1 VIGLAYNDY
10 GGSILYIESSQS
22 SHLNEGRG
30 ELKVTGQLGDVMK
43 ESSMIAQTYA
53 KNFLNKT
60 FPENEAARN
69 YLETHNLHIHFPEGA
84 VKKDGPSAG
93 ITITSAMV
101 SLALGKSVPQDIAMT
116 GEISLNGKVLAIGGV
131 KEKTMAAA
139 REGVKKL
146 IFPKSNEK
154 DVKDLPDYI
163 KEGITFFFV
172 EDYSDVFKIL
182 FPDVKI

>member
-1 VIGLAYNDY
+1 
-10 GGSILYIESSQS
+10 
-22 SHLNEGRG
+22 
-30 ELKVTGQLGDVMK
+30 M
-43 ESSMIAQTYA
+43 
-53 KNFLNKT
+53 
-60 FPENEAARN
+60 
-69 YLETHNLHIHFPEGA
+69 
-84 VKKDGPSAG
+84 KKDGPSAG